1 MRKTLTAVTLSMAL
15 AATSF
20 VPGQAVAGDR
30 EDLAAVLFGASLLA
44 IVAAAALNDDD
55 GKDRKARAP
64 VVQYQRAPVVTVQPP
79 QRVEVKRNNTLPSQ
93 CSRQFNTN
101 SGQRSYMMKD
111 CLERNGVRVSSLPGR
126 CERSIDMP
134 GRGPDRTGW
143 FQGCLNSEGYR
154 IR

>member
-44 IVAAAALNDDD
+44 IVAAAAMNDDD
-55 GKDRKARAP
+55 DKDRKARPP
-64 VVQYQRAPVVTVQPP
+64 VVQYQPAPVVTVQPP
-79 QRVEVKRNNTLPSQ
+79 QRVEVNRSHTLPGQ
-93 CSRQFNTN
+93 CSRQFNTHD
-101 SGQRSYMMKD
+101 GQRNFIIKD

-134 GRGPDRTGW
+134 GRGPSQTGW
-143 FQGCLNSEGYR
+143 FQGCLNREGYR
-154 IR
+154 FR